1 MSRIFWDTNLFIYF
15 FEQHPV
21 YAKAIARLRSKMTQ
35 RGDDLVT
42 SWMTVG
48 EVQVQPRLMGNPTLG
63 LTLKNSIMEAASIV
77 DFNKQAAEHYV
88 GIRATTKVKGPDA
101 IQLACAAYSGVELF
115 VTNDAALQRVR
126 VDGIHFIVSIETA
139 LQVLT

>member
-1 MSRIFWDTNLFIYF
+1 VSRIFWDTNLFIYF
-15 FEQHPV
+15 FEQHPA
-21 YAKAIARLRSKMTQ
+21 YARPIARLRSKMTE

-63 LTLKNSIMEAASIV
+63 LTLKNSIIDVAKIV
-77 DFNKQAAEHYV
+77 DFNKQASEHYV
-88 GIRATTKVKGPDA
+88 EIRATTKVKGPDA
-101 IQLACAAYSGVELF
+101 IQLACAASCGVELF
-115 VTNDAALQRVR
+115 VTNDSALQKVS

-139 LQVLT
+139 LQLLN

>member
-1 MSRIFWDTNLFIYF
+1 
-15 FEQHPV
+15 
-21 YAKAIARLRSKMTQ
+21 MTQ

-48 EVQVQPRLMGNPTLG
+48 EVQVQPRLSGNLTLC
-63 LTLKNSIMEAASIV
+63 LTLKNSIMDAARIV

-88 GIRATTKVKGPDA
+88 EIRARTKVKGPDA
-101 IQLACAAYSGVELF
+101 IQLACAASSGVELF
-115 VTNDAALQRVR
+115 VTNDGALQKVR

-139 LQVLT
+139 LQLFN

>member
-15 FEQHPV
+15 YEQHPT
-21 YAKAIARLRSKMTQ
+21 YAKSIARLRSKMTQ
-35 RGDDLVT
+35 RGDELVT

-48 EVQVQPRLMGNPTLG
+48 EVQVQPRLMGNSTLG
-63 LTLKNSIMEAASIV
+63 LTLKNSITDAAKVV

-88 GIRATTKVKGPDA
+88 EIRATTKVKGPDA
-101 IQLACAAYSGVELF
+101 IQLACAASSGVELF
-115 VTNDAALQRVR
+115 VTNDAALQKVR

-139 LQVLT
+139 LRLLN